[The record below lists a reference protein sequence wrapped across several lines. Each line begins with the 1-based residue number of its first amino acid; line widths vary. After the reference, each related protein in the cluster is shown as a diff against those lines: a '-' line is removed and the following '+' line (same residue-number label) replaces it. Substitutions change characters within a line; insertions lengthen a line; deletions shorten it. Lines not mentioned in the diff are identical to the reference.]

1 MGRRQRPV
9 LPLVSSLSAAVQE
22 FLDSQFQSASDLA
35 SARSL
40 SAKLKGDRENNE
52 AELRKLQLRVES
64 RAAEGASVAQ
74 HLTAS
79 LHDLAV
85 RIEQIRSSPAV
96 FSSAAAPAAAG
107 GGGGGGGG
115 TGENPS
121 SPISSPH
128 PVVSSPSSNGA
139 LVQELSSL
147 ASEVA
152 RVEQVRDYA
161 QNVLRLEQ
169 LVGDLEDAVTAATSL
184 ARNRRFTVQR
194 TVVFLSSP
202 SSSSSSFTQGLPLK
216 VSSSLSLLILVHRID
231 P

>member
-1 MGRRQRPV
+1 MKRRQRPV

-22 FLDSQFQSASDLA
+22 FLNSQFQSASDLA

-74 HLTAS
+74 HLTES
-79 LHDLAV
+79 LHDLAF

-96 FSSAAAPAAAG
+96 FSSAAAPAAA
-107 GGGGGGGG
+107 GGGGGG

-152 RVEQVRDYA
+152 RVEQVRVYA
-161 QNVLRLEQ
+161 QNVLTLEQ
-169 LVGDLEDAVTAATSL
+169 LVGDLEDSVTAATSL
-184 ARNRRFTVQR
+184 ARNRRFAVQR
-194 TVVFLSSP
+194 TVVSLSSP
-202 SSSSSSFTQGLPLK
+202 SSSSSSFTQWLPLK
-216 VSSSLSLLILVHRID
+216 LSSSFSFLILVHRID

>member
-1 MGRRQRPV
+1 MKRRQRPV

-22 FLDSQFQSASDLA
+22 FLNSQFQSASDLA

-107 GGGGGGGG
+107 GGGGG

-152 RVEQVRDYA
+152 RVEQVRVYA
-161 QNVLRLEQ
+161 QNVLTLEQ
-169 LVGDLEDAVTAATSL
+169 LVGDLEDSVTAATSL
-184 ARNRRFTVQR
+184 ARNRRFAVQR
-194 TVVFLSSP
+194 TVVSLSSP
-202 SSSSSSFTQGLPLK
+202 SSSSSSFTQWLPLK
-216 VSSSLSLLILVHRID
+216 LSSSFSFLILVHRID

>member
-96 FSSAAAPAAAG
+96 FSSAAAPAAA

>member
-85 RIEQIRSSPAV
+85 RIEQIRSSPAA
-96 FSSAAAPAAAG
+96 FSSAAAPAAA
-107 GGGGGGGG
+107 GGG

-216 VSSSLSLLILVHRID
+216 VSSSFSLLILVHRID

>member
-1 MGRRQRPV
+1 
-9 LPLVSSLSAAVQE
+9 
-22 FLDSQFQSASDLA
+22 
-35 SARSL
+35 
-40 SAKLKGDRENNE
+40 LKGDRENNE

-85 RIEQIRSSPAV
+85 RIEQIRSPAAV
-96 FSSAAAPAAAG
+96 FSSAAAPAPA
-107 GGGGGGGG
+107 GGGG

-128 PVVSSPSSNGA
+128 PVFSSPSSNGA

-152 RVEQVRDYA
+152 RVEQVRVYA

-169 LVGDLEDAVTAATSL
+169 LIGDLEDAVTAATSL
-184 ARNRRFTVQR
+184 ARNRRFAVQR
-194 TVVFLSSP
+194 TVVFLSS
-202 SSSSSSFTQGLPLK
+202 SSSSSFTQRLP
-216 VSSSLSLLILVHRID
+216 
-231 P
+231 

>member
-1 MGRRQRPV
+1 MKRRQRPV

-107 GGGGGGGG
+107 GGGGV
-115 TGENPS
+115 TGENPG

-152 RVEQVRDYA
+152 RVEQVRVYA
-161 QNVLRLEQ
+161 QNVLTLEQ
-169 LVGDLEDAVTAATSL
+169 LVGDLEDSVTAATSL
-184 ARNRRFTVQR
+184 ARNRRFAVQR
-194 TVVFLSSP
+194 TVVSLSSP
-202 SSSSSSFTQGLPLK
+202 SSSSSSFTQWLPLK
-216 VSSSLSLLILVHRID
+216 LSSSFSFLILVHRID

>member
-96 FSSAAAPAAAG
+96 FSSAAAPAAA
-107 GGGGGGGG
+107 GGGGGGG

>member
-1 MGRRQRPV
+1 MRRRQRPV

-22 FLDSQFQSASDLA
+22 FLNSQFQSASDLA

-85 RIEQIRSSPAV
+85 RIEQIRSSAPG
-96 FSSAAAPAAAG
+96 FSSAAAAAAAG
-107 GGGGGGGG
+107 VGG

-152 RVEQVRDYA
+152 RVEQVRVYA

-184 ARNRRFTVQR
+184 ARNRRFAVQR

-202 SSSSSSFTQGLPLK
+202 ASSSSSFTQRLPLK
-216 VSSSLSLLILVHRID
+216 LSSSFSLLILVHRID

>member
-1 MGRRQRPV
+1 MKRRQRPV
-9 LPLVSSLSAAVQE
+9 LPLVSSLSAAVRE

-85 RIEQIRSSPAV
+85 RIEQIRSSPAA
-96 FSSAAAPAAAG
+96 FSS
-107 GGGGGGGG
+107 GG

-152 RVEQVRDYA
+152 RVEQVRVYA
-161 QNVLRLEQ
+161 QNVLTLEQ
-169 LVGDLEDAVTAATSL
+169 LVGDLEDSVTAATSL
-184 ARNRRFTVQR
+184 ARNRRFAVQR
-194 TVVFLSSP
+194 TVVSLSSP
-202 SSSSSSFTQGLPLK
+202 SSSSSSFTQWLPLK
-216 VSSSLSLLILVHRID
+216 LSSSFSFLILVHRID

>member
-1 MGRRQRPV
+1 MKRRQRPV

-22 FLDSQFQSASDLA
+22 FLNSQFQSASDLA

-107 GGGGGGGG
+107 GGGGG

-152 RVEQVRDYA
+152 RVEQVRVYA

-184 ARNRRFTVQR
+184 ARNRRFAVQR

-216 VSSSLSLLILVHRID
+216 VSSSFSLLILVHRID

>member
-1 MGRRQRPV
+1 MKRRQRPV

-107 GGGGGGGG
+107 GGGGGG

-202 SSSSSSFTQGLPLK
+202 SSFSSSFTQGLPLK

>member
-1 MGRRQRPV
+1 MIKRQRPV
-9 LPLVSSLSAAVQE
+9 LPLVSSLSAGVQE
-22 FLDSQFQSASDLA
+22 FLNSQFQSASDLA

-40 SAKLKGDRENNE
+40 SVKLKGDRENNE

-85 RIEQIRSSPAV
+85 RIEQIRSSAAV

-107 GGGGGGGG
+107 GGGGGG

-121 SPISSPH
+121 SPISSSH

-152 RVEQVRDYA
+152 RVEQVRVYA

-184 ARNRRFTVQR
+184 ARNRRFAVQR

-202 SSSSSSFTQGLPLK
+202 SSSSSFTQRLPLK
-216 VSSSLSLLILVHRID
+216 LSSSFSLLILVHRID

>member
-1 MGRRQRPV
+1 MRRRQRPV
-9 LPLVSSLSAAVQE
+9 LPLVSSLSPAVQE

-85 RIEQIRSSPAV
+85 RIEQITSSGSA
-96 FSSAAAPAAAG
+96 FSSAAASAAA
-107 GGGGGGGG
+107 GGGGG

-152 RVEQVRDYA
+152 RVEQVRVYA

-184 ARNRRFTVQR
+184 ARNRRFAVQR

-202 SSSSSSFTQGLPLK
+202 ASSSSSFTQRVPLK
-216 VSSSLSLLILVHRID
+216 LSSSFSLLILVHRVD

>member
-1 MGRRQRPV
+1 MKRRQRPV

-96 FSSAAAPAAAG
+96 FSSAAAPAAA
-107 GGGGGGGG
+107 GGGGGGG

-216 VSSSLSLLILVHRID
+216 VSSSFSLLILVHRID

>member
-1 MGRRQRPV
+1 MKRRQRPV

-107 GGGGGGGG
+107 GGGGGG

-152 RVEQVRDYA
+152 RVEQVRVYA
-161 QNVLRLEQ
+161 QNVLTLEQ
-169 LVGDLEDAVTAATSL
+169 LVGDLEDSVTAATSL
-184 ARNRRFTVQR
+184 ARNRRFAVQR
-194 TVVFLSSP
+194 TVVSLSSP
-202 SSSSSSFTQGLPLK
+202 SSSSSSFTQWLPLK
-216 VSSSLSLLILVHRID
+216 LSSSFSFLILVHRID

>member
-1 MGRRQRPV
+1 MKRRQRPV

-96 FSSAAAPAAAG
+96 FSSSAAPAAA
-107 GGGGGGGG
+107 GGGGGGG

-128 PVVSSPSSNGA
+128 PLVSSPSSNGA

-216 VSSSLSLLILVHRID
+216 VSSSFSLLILVHRID